1 MAEIIGISRLVKRYG
16 EHTAVQDV
24 SLSIEEGE
32 IFGLLGPNG
41 AGKTTL
47 LSVMSTLLS
56 PTSGTVTVAGYDTQR
71 EADRIKI
78 KGICGF
84 VPQELALYP
93 TLSAWDNLVFFGQI
107 YGLRGRRLRER
118 VAQVLEEVGLQDRAR
133 DAIDTFSGGMKRRV
147 NLAAALVHEPR
158 ILFLDEP
165 TVGVDPQSRN
175 RIFETVERLSREG
188 TTVLYT
194 THYMEEAER
203 LCDRVAIM
211 DQGQILAL
219 GDPADLVAT
228 QGGGFIEVGLR
239 ETGEGIVERM
249 RGIPAIRSA
258 QLSDHTLSLRSNG
271 TNAALAPLINALSDG
286 GAVVNSLS
294 ILEPNLETVFLSLTG
309 KHLRD

>member
-1 MAEIIGISRLVKRYG
+1 MAEIIAISRLVKRYG
-16 EHTAVQDV
+16 DHPAVQDV

-47 LSVMSTLLS
+47 LSVMSTLLR
-56 PTSGTVTVAGYDTQR
+56 PTSGTVTVAGFDTQR
-71 EADRIKI
+71 EAERI

-93 TLSAWDNLVFFGQI
+93 TLSARDNLVFFGRI

-118 VAQVLEEVGLQDRAR
+118 VAHALEAVGLQDRAG
-133 DAIDTFSGGMKRRV
+133 DVIDTFSGGMKRRV

-175 RIFETVERLSREG
+175 HIFETVERLSQEG

-219 GDPADLVAT
+219 GTPADLVAT

-249 RGIPAIRSA
+249 NDIPAIRSA
-258 QLSDHTLSLRSNG
+258 LLSDHTLSLRSRA
-271 TNAALAPLINALSDG
+271 TNAALAPLINALSAG
-286 GAVVNSLS
+286 GAVVGSLS

>member
-1 MAEIIGISRLVKRYG
+1 MAEIIAISRLVKRYG
-16 EHTAVQDV
+16 DHPAVQDV

-47 LSVMSTLLS
+47 LSVMSTLLR
-56 PTSGTVTVAGYDTQR
+56 PTSGTVTVAGFDTQR
-71 EADRIKI
+71 EAEQI

-93 TLSAWDNLVFFGQI
+93 TLSARDNLVFFGRI

-118 VAQVLEEVGLQDRAR
+118 VAHALEAVGLQDRAG
-133 DAIDTFSGGMKRRV
+133 DVIDTFSGGMKRRV

-175 RIFETVERLSREG
+175 HIFETVERLSREG

-219 GDPADLVAT
+219 GTPADLVAT

-249 RGIPAIRSA
+249 NDIPAIRSA
-258 QLSDHTLSLRSNG
+258 QLSDHTLSLRSRG
-271 TNAALAPLINALSDG
+271 TNAALAPLINALSAG
-286 GAVVNSLS
+286 GAVVGSLS

>member
-1 MAEIIGISRLVKRYG
+1 MAEIIGISHLVKRYG
-16 EHTAVQDV
+16 EHTAVKDV

-47 LSVMSTLLS
+47 LSVMSTLLR
-56 PTSGTVTVAGYDTQR
+56 PTSGAVTVAGYDTQR
-71 EADRIKI
+71 EPDRIKRL
-78 KGICGF
+78 CGF
-84 VPQELALYP
+84 VPQEIALYP

-118 VAQVLEEVGLQDRAR
+118 VAAVLEAVGLQDRAR
-133 DAIDTFSGGMKRRV
+133 DVIDTFSGGMKRRV

-175 RIFETVERLSREG
+175 RIFETVERLSGEG

-219 GDPADLVAT
+219 GTPGDLVAT
-228 QGGGFIEVGLR
+228 QGGGFIEIGLG
-239 ETGEGIVERM
+239 ETGQGIEDRM
-249 RGIPAIRSA
+249 RAIPQVRSA
-258 QLSDHTLSLRSNG
+258 YLSDHTLSLRARG
-271 TNAALAPLINALSDG
+271 TNAALAPVINALSDG
-286 GAVVNSLS
+286 GAVVSSLS
-294 ILEPNLETVFLSLTG
+294 ILEPNLETVFLNLTG

>member
-1 MAEIIGISRLVKRYG
+1 MAEIIGISHLVKHYG
-16 EHTAVQDV
+16 GQPAVRDV

-32 IFGLLGPNG
+32 VFGLLGPNG

-47 LSVMSTLLS
+47 LSVVSTLLR
-56 PTSGTVTVAGYDTQR
+56 PTSGTVTVAGFDTQR
-71 EADRIKI
+71 EANRIKAL
-78 KGICGF
+78 CGF
-84 VPQELALYP
+84 VPQDLALYP

-118 VAQVLEEVGLQDRAR
+118 VAQVLEAVGLQDRAG
-133 DAIDTFSGGMKRRV
+133 DALDTFSGGMKRRV

-175 RIFETVERLSREG
+175 RIFETVERLSGQG

-219 GDPADLVAT
+219 GSPEELVGT
-228 QGGGFIEVGLR
+228 QGGGIIEVGLR
-239 ETGEGIVERM
+239 ETGEGIVDRM
-249 RGIPAIRSA
+249 RVIPAIQSA
-258 QLSDHTLSLRSNG
+258 YLSDHTLSLRARG
-271 TNAALAPLINALSDG
+271 TNAALAPVINALSDG
-286 GAVVNSLS
+286 GAVINSLS
-294 ILEPNLETVFLSLTG
+294 ILEPNLETVFLNLTG